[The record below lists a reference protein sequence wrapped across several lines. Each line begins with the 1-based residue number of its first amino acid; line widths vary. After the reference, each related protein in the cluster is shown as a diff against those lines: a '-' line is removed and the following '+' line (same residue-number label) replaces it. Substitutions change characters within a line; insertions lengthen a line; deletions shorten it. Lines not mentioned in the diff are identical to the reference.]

1 MYIFYYSGIINIHAI
16 RAVKEYPSIVAS
28 PSKTL
33 IYCEVCVFDWE
44 VVVCSTK
51 VGTDGEVTG
60 VVNLEEWEVDCISL
74 PTVGTVLLWVE
85 EVSSVSVVVLIQ
97 PGHKSSLLEVG
108 TDLVTISS
116 GLLDVVV
123 SMKVSTEVVVVTVFP
138 VVMSLLIWVDDNGV
152 VTVETDDLV
161 VIVNDGVV
169 TVDTKLGVVTLHEGQ
184 TVDVVV
190 DNKVDSVVFIFTD
203 ITGIDVVDEGVE
215 LITLL
220 FSWGCEDEDVT
231 TSVVDGE

>member
-1 MYIFYYSGIINIHAI
+1 M
-16 RAVKEYPSIVAS
+16 
-28 PSKTL
+28 
-33 IYCEVCVFDWE
+33 
-44 VVVCSTK
+44 
-51 VGTDGEVTG
+51 
-60 VVNLEEWEVDCISL
+60 
-74 PTVGTVLLWVE
+74 
-85 EVSSVSVVVLIQ
+85 
-97 PGHKSSLLEVG
+97 
-108 TDLVTISS
+108 
-116 GLLDVVV
+116 
-123 SMKVSTEVVVVTVFP
+123 
-138 VVMSLLIWVDDNGV
+138 DDNGV

>member
-1 MYIFYYSGIINIHAI
+1 
-16 RAVKEYPSIVAS
+16 
-28 PSKTL
+28 
-33 IYCEVCVFDWE
+33 
-44 VVVCSTK
+44 
-51 VGTDGEVTG
+51 
-60 VVNLEEWEVDCISL
+60 
-74 PTVGTVLLWVE
+74 
-85 EVSSVSVVVLIQ
+85 
-97 PGHKSSLLEVG
+97 
-108 TDLVTISS
+108 
-116 GLLDVVV
+116 
-123 SMKVSTEVVVVTVFP
+123 
-138 VVMSLLIWVDDNGV
+138 VDDNGV